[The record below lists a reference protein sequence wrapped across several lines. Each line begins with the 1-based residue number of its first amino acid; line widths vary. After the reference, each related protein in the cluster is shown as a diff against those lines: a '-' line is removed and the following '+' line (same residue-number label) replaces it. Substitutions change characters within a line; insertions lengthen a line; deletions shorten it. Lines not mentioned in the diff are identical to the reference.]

1 MIGVFVIFVATNGAV
16 GAGETLP
23 VGRCGQEVV
32 FSSGLG
38 DGGGAVALVTSL
50 TTADEWAWRTH
61 LYKWNADC
69 VFALLSQAE
78 LVSSQYEAQR
88 VALETMALRLS
99 SQQYPASANRG
110 QCTQYAT
117 NNR

>member
-38 DGGGAVALVTSL
+38 DCGGAVALVTSL
-50 TTADEWAWRTH
+50 TTADEHEWAWLTH

-69 VFALLSQAE
+69 VSLLCCH
-78 LVSSQYEAQR
+78 
-88 VALETMALRLS
+88 RLS
-99 SQQYPASANRG
+99 WSPASMKPSESPWR
-110 QCTQYAT
+110 
-117 NNR
+117 RWPLD